1 MDEMRE
7 EKPDGWDD
15 ENEKMYQMALF
26 ASEVVAMAQR
36 SMMLADAEVQFLESL
51 WNMPAPEESL

>member
-36 SMMLADAEVQFLESL
+36 NLMLADAEVQFLESL

>member
-26 ASEVVAMAQR
+26 ASQVVAMAQR
-36 SMMLADAEVQFLESL
+36 NLMLAESEVQFLESL
-51 WNMPAPEESL
+51 WNMPAPEECL

>member
-36 SMMLADAEVQFLESL
+36 SLMLADAEVQFLESL

>member
-36 SMMLADAEVQFLESL
+36 SLMLADAEV
-51 WNMPAPEESL
+51 

>member
-1 MDEMRE
+1 MDEIRE